1 MNSHAPVILE
11 WGTGPGIQQRAEG
24 RTRVVNFYGCLVQAA
39 QDLIL
44 GQHLRLTN
52 LANNRSSEA
61 KVVWKG
67 KEGSDGW
74 ELGIELLNPGV
85 DFWGLDL

>member
-11 WGTGPGIQQRAEG
+11 WGTGPGIQRRAEG

-39 QDLIL
+39 QDLGL
-44 GQHLRLTN
+44 GQRLRLTN